1 METQAHMQL
10 PQNTVGTHTNS
21 TCGHLPMYRWSSLG
35 SSSTCQEMQRRN
47 GTMQEAASQGKG
59 CDWLIFIRLPSFAP
73 RGVKGVKEGG
83 AGRL

>member
-1 METQAHMQL
+1 VETQAHMQL

-47 GTMQEAASQGKG
+47 GKMQEAASQDKG
-59 CDWLIFIRLPSFAP
+59 CDWLIFHQAAQFCP